1 MRWGCA
7 LNRKKFE
14 EMSIEL
20 EQLRRSFNAAMDRN
34 IELQDRLDFQ
44 KRLTRRAIR
53 KNLRWPRWKR

>member
-1 MRWGCA
+1 M
-7 LNRKKFE
+7 NRKKFE